1 MVMNKIRVFSIGNI
15 LMDVLADVED
25 KEITEL
31 GLDKGIMKLVSPGER
46 LKLLDFI
53 ASRDRVL
60 QCGGSAPNTAITL
73 SSLGVK
79 TGLSGKV
86 GRDELGHAYIRQ
98 LEEQGVRSYVSEED
112 GYTGTC
118 IVLISPDSERTMNTD
133 LAINKEYCKDNVNE
147 DALNEADYFYFT
159 GYMWDTPS
167 QKEALTHAIKIARQ
181 KHTKIAFDL
190 ADPFAVN
197 RSGKDFLHMIEEHF
211 DLVFANREE
220 ARLLLGKDS
229 IEECLDILAGYCEIA
244 VIKDG
249 KHGSWV
255 AKGEERYNIPVNPVK
270 AVDSTGA
277 GDTYAAGFLYGLCS
291 GYDIE
296 KSGRFASWLAS
307 KIVEVKG
314 AQFHKKELERI
325 QEALVDNSWENFAN
339 D

>member
-1 MVMNKIRVFSIGNI
+1 MNKLRVYSIGNI
-15 LMDVLADVED
+15 LMDVLADADD
-25 KEITEL
+25 KEIDEL

-46 LKLLDFI
+46 LRLLDFI

-60 QCGGSAPNTAITL
+60 QCGGSAPNTVITL
-73 SSLGVK
+73 SSLGVQ

-98 LEEQGVRSYVSEED
+98 LEEHGVRSYVSEED

-133 LAINKEYCKDNVNE
+133 LAINKEYCRSNVSE
-147 DALNEADYFYFT
+147 EALTEADYFYFT

-167 QKEALTHAIKIARQ
+167 QKEALTHAIKIARE

-197 RSGKDFLHMIEEHF
+197 RSGADFLHMIEQHF

-229 IEECLDILAGYCEIA
+229 IEDCLDILAEHCEIA
-244 VIKDG
+244 VIKNG
-249 KHGSWV
+249 KHGSLV
-255 AKGEERYNIPVNPVK
+255 AKADKRFRIPVNPVK

-277 GDTYAAGFLYGLCS
+277 GDTYAAGFLYGLCQ
-291 GYDIE
+291 GFDIE
-296 KSGRFASWLAS
+296 KSGIFASWLAS
-307 KIVEVKG
+307 RIVEVKG
-314 AQFHKKELERI
+314 AQFHKKELVNI
-325 QEALVDNSWENFAN
+325 QEALLSKSWEDFAHA
-339 D
+339 

>member
-1 MVMNKIRVFSIGNI
+1 MNKLRVFSIGNI
-15 LMDVLADVED
+15 LMDVLADVTD
-25 KEITEL
+25 QEILDL

-46 LKLLDFI
+46 LRLLDFI
-53 ASRDRVL
+53 GNRDRVL
-60 QCGGSAPNTAITL
+60 QCGGSAPNTVITL
-73 SSLGVK
+73 SALGVS

-133 LAINKEYCKDNVNE
+133 LAINKEYGRNNVSE
-147 DALNEADYFYFT
+147 EALAEADYFYFT
-159 GYMWDTPS
+159 GYMWDTDS
-167 QKEALTHAIKIARQ
+167 QKGALTYAIEQARE

-197 RSGKDFLHMIEEHF
+197 RSGKDFLQMIEQHF
-211 DLVFANREE
+211 DIVFANREE
-220 ARLLLGKDS
+220 ARLLLGKES
-229 IEECLDILAGYCEIA
+229 IDECLDQLSGLCEIA

-255 AKGEERYNIPVNPVK
+255 ARGNERYNIPVNPVK

-277 GDTYAAGFLYGLCS
+277 GDTYAAGFLYGLCQ
-291 GYDIE
+291 GFDLE
-296 KSGRFASWLAS
+296 KSGTFASWLAS

-314 AQFHKKELERI
+314 AQFHKKELEKI
-325 QEALVDNSWENFAN
+325 QQAVLDKSWEQFVNA
-339 D
+339 